1 MSFKDLKLGT
11 KQRIS
16 LSVVLAIMIA
26 ANLYQIRKLDALR
39 AEIDDASRRWLPSA
53 VAISQIN
60 LNTSRLRSNQ
70 LQHIFATD
78 EETKS
83 EQKLQM
89 AELMTKIER
98 DQAQY
103 EELRATAHEQDPRS
117 REEEGIY
124 DKFNEKWENYLE
136 YSFELI
142 KLISSNRTDEAIRL
156 LNGPAKD
163 AYTDFSEDLVK
174 LVEINQQNSLN
185 SAARAEQTYR
195 STLRLIQGLLIGTV
209 ILAIIIGNVFVR
221 YISVPIQGLEKA
233 AQQVAG
239 GNLDVQLQDNRQDEI
254 GNLASSFNKMTR
266 SLKAANEKTQNQALK
281 LQAQNKHLEATMQEL
296 KEAQEQL
303 LMKEK
308 MASLGDLVA
317 GLAHE
322 INNPA
327 GVINSSSDIKK
338 RCLTRISKLLSERA
352 TEENKAELK
361 RLLRMLEENID
372 VTATAGQRITK
383 IVQSLRTFA
392 HLDEAE
398 YQKVNLHEG
407 LESTITLLGGALKD
421 RIRIGRDYDE
431 IPEIYCFAGQLNQVF
446 INLLRNAGEA
456 IHGEGSIDIKTYC
469 EEGYVYVKISD
480 TGRGI
485 PRSHLNKIFEFGFSK
500 DGQRVKMTSGLST
513 AYNIMQRH
521 DGEIDIRSEEGK
533 GTTVTLKLP
542 VK

>member
-11 KQRIS
+11 KQRIA

-26 ANLYQIRKLDALR
+26 ANLYQIRKLGALK
-39 AEIDDASRRWLPSA
+39 AEIDDASKRWLPSA

-60 LNTSRLRSNQ
+60 LNTTRLRSNQ

-78 EETKS
+78 EKS
-83 EQKLQM
+83 KNEQKVLI
-89 AELMTKIER
+89 AELMTIIER
-98 DQAQY
+98 DQAIY
-103 EELRATAHEQDPRS
+103 EELKAAAREKGLQS
-117 REEEGIY
+117 LEEEKIY
-124 DKFNEKWENYLE
+124 DEFNDKWETYLE
-136 YSFELI
+136 HSFELI
-142 KLISSNRTDEAIRL
+142 ALISSNQNDKAIRL

-163 AYTDFSEDLVK
+163 VYTDFSQDLVK
-174 LVEINQQNSLN
+174 LVEANQQNSLS
-185 SAARAEQTYR
+185 SAARAEQTYL
-195 STLRLIQGLLIGTV
+195 STLRLIQGLLVGTV

-221 YISVPIQGLEKA
+221 YISVPIQGLEAA
-233 AQQVAG
+233 AQEVAG
-239 GNLDVQLQDNRQDEI
+239 GNLDVQLQDNRKDEI

-266 SLKAANEKTQNQALK
+266 SLKAANEKTRNQALK

-303 LMKEK
+303 LIKEK
-308 MASLGDLVA
+308 MAFLGGLVA

-327 GVINSSSDIKK
+327 GVINSSSDIEK
-338 RCLTRISKLLSERA
+338 RCLARISKLMSEPA
-352 TEENKAELK
+352 TKGNLAELK
-361 RLLRMLEENID
+361 RMFLILEENID
-372 VTATAGQRITK
+372 ATAEAGHRIAK

-407 LESTITLLGGALKD
+407 LESTITLMGGELKN
-421 RIRIGRDYDE
+421 RIHIKRNYGD
-431 IPEIYCFAGQLNQVF
+431 IPEIHCFAGQLNQVF
-446 INLLRNAGEA
+446 INVLRNASEA
-456 IHGEGSIDIKTYC
+456 IEGEGEIDIKTYRDN
-469 EEGYVYVKISD
+469 GHVYIGISD

-485 PRSHLNKIFEFGFSK
+485 PRSHLSKIFEFGFSRS
-500 DGQRVKMTSGLST
+500 GQRVRMTSGLST
-513 AYNIMQRH
+513 AYNIIQRH
-521 DGEIDIRSEEGK
+521 DGEIDIYSEEGK